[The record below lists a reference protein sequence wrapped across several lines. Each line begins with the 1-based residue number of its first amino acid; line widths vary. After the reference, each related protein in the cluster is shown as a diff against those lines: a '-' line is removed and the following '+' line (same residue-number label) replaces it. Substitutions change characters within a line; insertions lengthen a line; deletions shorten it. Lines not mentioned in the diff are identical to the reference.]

1 MSVNLPD
8 VLFRRLFPAFLRVD
22 LDGRVLELG
31 PSLQRL
37 LSHHDTDQT
46 VFDLF
51 TVRAP
56 GPVTQ
61 LETLEDSGH
70 LTLMSRT
77 TPTPFRLRGLIH
89 KDSDGAVFLV
99 SHAPDIETDADQL
112 ALEFSDFSPADP
124 SIDLLISAH
133 MRKLLLEDATMLA
146 SQLEEKSREA
156 EASARHDALTSLLN
170 RRGFLEAFDARIMSS
185 HALTRPF
192 AMIILD
198 LDGFKTVNDI
208 YGHAAG
214 DALLRTLAERLGH
227 LMTPDAIVGRLGGD
241 EFGILLPDCGTARDA
256 EAAGLAICRE
266 LSRPLDWQGSQIRP
280 AASAGIALFPDHG
293 RSVHSLM
300 ERADFA
306 LYNSKL
312 STPGSVSLFHRQH
325 EQMFRENWALE
336 KYIMEARDDEFHL
349 VYQPIVRA
357 QTGQVTGMEALARWT
372 SPELGE
378 VTPDRFIRAAERTGI
393 VTRLTKLFIAQAL
406 TDVADWPDHISL
418 SINLSA
424 IDIASQET
432 TQAIVQL
439 INAAPVANERI
450 VFEVTETAIIRDQ
463 DQAKRALAQLTDIG
477 VRIAL
482 DDFGTGYSSL
492 RHLQQIPIDRLKIDR
507 SFTKGLEH
515 SLITENIMS
524 FVIDLCTK
532 LEIECVV
539 EGVSN
544 ARQLNLLRKTGAPLL
559 QGFYFGRPMRAGKIE
574 GFLQTRAVRLPAQ
587 PQPHQIGYR
596 SAS

>member
-1 MSVNLPD
+1 
-8 VLFRRLFPAFLRVD
+8 
-22 LDGRVLELG
+22 
-31 PSLQRL
+31 
-37 LSHHDTDQT
+37 
-46 VFDLF
+46 
-51 TVRAP
+51 
-56 GPVTQ
+56 
-61 LETLEDSGH
+61 
-70 LTLMSRT
+70 
-77 TPTPFRLRGLIH
+77 
-89 KDSDGAVFLV
+89 
-99 SHAPDIETDADQL
+99 
-112 ALEFSDFSPADP
+112 
-124 SIDLLISAH
+124 
-133 MRKLLLEDATMLA
+133 
-146 SQLEEKSREA
+146 
-156 EASARHDALTSLLN
+156 
-170 RRGFLEAFDARIMSS
+170 
-185 HALTRPF
+185 
-192 AMIILD
+192 
-198 LDGFKTVNDI
+198 
-208 YGHAAG
+208 
-214 DALLRTLAERLGH
+214 
-227 LMTPDAIVGRLGGD
+227 
-241 EFGILLPDCGTARDA
+241 
-256 EAAGLAICRE
+256 
-266 LSRPLDWQGSQIRP
+266 
-280 AASAGIALFPDHG
+280 
-293 RSVHSLM
+293 
-300 ERADFA
+300 
-306 LYNSKL
+306 
-312 STPGSVSLFHRQH
+312 
-325 EQMFRENWALE
+325 
-336 KYIMEARDDEFHL
+336 
-349 VYQPIVRA
+349 
-357 QTGQVTGMEALARWT
+357 MEALARWT